1 MDKDQIINQQL
12 RLQQLLISI
21 STEYINADLQNID
34 GLINN
39 SLQKMGEF
47 VEADR
52 SYIFSYNLTDNTTN
66 NTHEWCAPGIEPE
79 IQNLQNIPVE
89 YIPQWLEAHKKN
101 EAFYIQDLSKLPDD
115 GEFGLKAILEPQG
128 IQSLIAIPMIKT
140 GELIGF
146 VGFDSVKKLFDYSE
160 NEKNIL
166 FVFANM
172 LVNVI
177 QRKEN
182 EERINEQEEKKEI
195 LLQNLEKK
203 NQALNEYAHVVSH
216 DLKAP
221 LRSINTLISWFK
233 EDNAEILDKKNKQSL
248 DFILSIVEK
257 MDLLIK
263 GILVYSTIDKL
274 ENEDRTIELTILI
287 DEVVRTIHVPNHI
300 EIVFKN
306 EMPKVYGNDF
316 RFKQLFQNLIQNSIK
331 FNDKENGFV
340 EIGSNENENEI
351 EFYIKDNGI
360 GINERYQSKIF
371 DLFSKLENNDQS
383 SGIGLSIVKKII
395 DLYGGK
401 IWLESQEAIGT
412 TFYFILPK
420 K

>member
-1 MDKDQIINQQL
+1 
-12 RLQQLLISI
+12 
-21 STEYINADLQNID
+21 
-34 GLINN
+34 
-39 SLQKMGEF
+39 
-47 VEADR
+47 
-52 SYIFSYNLTDNTTN
+52 
-66 NTHEWCAPGIEPE
+66 
-79 IQNLQNIPVE
+79 
-89 YIPQWLEAHKKN
+89 
-101 EAFYIQDLSKLPDD
+101 
-115 GEFGLKAILEPQG
+115 
-128 IQSLIAIPMIKT
+128 
-140 GELIGF
+140 
-146 VGFDSVKKLFDYSE
+146 
-160 NEKNIL
+160 
-166 FVFANM
+166 
-172 LVNVI
+172 
-177 QRKEN
+177 
-182 EERINEQEEKKEI
+182 
-195 LLQNLEKK
+195 
-203 NQALNEYAHVVSH
+203 
-216 DLKAP
+216 
-221 LRSINTLISWFK
+221 
-233 EDNAEILDKKNKQSL
+233 
-248 DFILSIVEK
+248 

-274 ENEDRTIELTILI
+274 ETEDRTIELTILI

-331 FNDKENGFV
+331 FNDKEKGFV

-412 TFYFILPK
+412 TFYFTIVK
-420 K
+420 